1 MRQADFPFGI
11 GRDGRTGMTEGAE
24 YVRDLVEQVL
34 FTSPG
39 ERVNRPDFGTPVREL
54 VFEPNSP
61 ELASA
66 TRLSVQ
72 AALQQWLADVIDVRD
87 VSVTSQDS
95 MLIVEVSYVLRG
107 SGLPRRDRFS
117 VEA

>member
-1 MRQADFPFGI
+1 MRHADFPFGI
-11 GRDGRTGMTEGAE
+11 GRVGRTGMTEGPD

-87 VSVTSQDS
+87 VQVTSRDA
-95 MLIVEVSYVLRG
+95 MLTVEVSYVVRG
-107 SGLPRRDRFS
+107 VGQVRRDRFS
-117 VEA
+117 VES